1 MRLAS
6 EHEVP
11 FFTYTFPALTLYA
24 VNHARWRSPHMHG
37 SPSDWFSEDVYVAPP
52 MSKNFKRASTK
63 TPVAS
68 ARHGAEGSDRIL
80 LYFGWLT
87 LFIYLATP
95 AGLLVDI
102 QTSYILKNQLHATA
116 TQISTFRLVTGIPV
130 YIAFVFG
137 LARDQWNPLGLRDRG
152 FFLIFAP
159 VTAVAFIW
167 IAFSGF
173 SYAGLVTGM
182 LLAMLSSRFVAAAYQ
197 GLIALVGQEKRMSGR
212 LSALCNVVSSVP
224 VVAGAFASGYIS
236 DHLAAK
242 EAFILVATV
251 TLLIAVLGLWKPVSV
266 FGQLYDQPQARGADL
281 VGNIRRLVKHKAVYP
296 AVLICFLWNFAPGS
310 ATPLQFYLSNALHAS
325 DSVYSYYNGIFAA
338 AFIPT
343 FLLYGF
349 LCKKIPL
356 NKLLWWGTIVAV
368 PQMIPLAF
376 IHSANLALVLAAPIG
391 LMGGV
396 ATAAYLD
403 LAMRS
408 CPPGLQGTLMMLVD
422 GVLALSARAG
432 DLLGSWIYNSSPTHG
447 FTYCVI
453 ATTTVYALILP
464 LIPLAPKELIAT
476 TDGELQPGVEA
487 EVLSEIREA

>member
-1 MRLAS
+1 MLAPS
-6 EHEVP
+6 G
-11 FFTYTFPALTLYA
+11 
-24 VNHARWRSPHMHG
+24 RRS
-37 SPSDWFSEDVYVAPP
+37 
-52 MSKNFKRASTK
+52 
-63 TPVAS
+63 
-68 ARHGAEGSDRIL
+68 EGSDRTL
-80 LYFGWLT
+80 LYFGLLT
-87 LFIYLATP
+87 LFIALATP
-95 AGLLVDI
+95 AGYLVDI

-130 YIAFVFG
+130 YVAFAFG

-159 VTAVAFIW
+159 ATAVALAW
-167 IAFSGF
+167 MAFSGF

-182 LLAMLSSRFVAAAYQ
+182 LLAMLSSRFIAAAYQ
-197 GLIALVGQEKRMSGR
+197 GLIALVGQEKLMSGR
-212 LSALCNVVSSVP
+212 LSALLNVVGSVP

-242 EAFILVATV
+242 EALLLVAMAA
-251 TLLIAVLGLWKPVSV
+251 LSIAVLALWKPVSV
-266 FGQLYDQPQARGADL
+266 FGHIYEKPQARGADL
-281 VGNIRRLVKHKAVYP
+281 VGNVRRLVKHKAVYP
-296 AVLICFLWNFAPGS
+296 AVLICFLWNFAPGA
-310 ATPLQFYLSNALHAS
+310 ATPLQFYLTNELHAS
-325 DSVYSYYNGIFAA
+325 DAVYSYYNGIFAA

-349 LCKKIPL
+349 LCKRVAL
-356 NKLLWWGTIVAV
+356 NKLLWWGTIIAV

-396 ATAAYLD
+396 ATAAYFD
-403 LAMRS
+403 LAMRA

-432 DLLGSWIYNSSPTHG
+432 DLLGSWIYNSSPTYG

-453 ATTTVYALILP
+453 ATTAVYALILP
-464 LIPLAPKELIAT
+464 LIPLTPKALIAT
-476 TDGELQPGVEA
+476 RDGEPNPEVEA
-487 EVLSEIREA
+487 EVLDQIRGAERT

>member
-1 MRLAS
+1 MLTAS
-6 EHEVP
+6 GR
-11 FFTYTFPALTLYA
+11 
-24 VNHARWRSPHMHG
+24 NDG
-37 SPSDWFSEDVYVAPP
+37 S
-52 MSKNFKRASTK
+52 
-63 TPVAS
+63 
-68 ARHGAEGSDRIL
+68 EGRDQTL

-95 AGLLVDI
+95 AGYLLDI
-102 QTSYILKNQLHATA
+102 QTSYLLKNQLHATA

-130 YIAFVFG
+130 YIAFAFG
-137 LARDQWNPLGLRDRG
+137 LARDHWNPLGLRDRG

-159 VTAVAFIW
+159 ATATALIW
-167 IAFSGF
+167 MAFSEF
-173 SYAGLVTGM
+173 SYLGLLIGM
-182 LLAMLSSRFVAAAYQ
+182 MLAMLSSRFVAAAYQ
-197 GLIALVGQEKRMSGR
+197 GLIALVGQEKLMSGR
-212 LSALCNVVSSVP
+212 LSALWNVVSSIP

-236 DHLAAK
+236 DHLAPQG
-242 EAFILVATV
+242 AFFLVAAVTV
-251 TLLIAVLGLWKPVSV
+251 LIAVLGLWKPISV
-266 FGQLYDQPQARGADL
+266 FGHLYEKPQARGADF
-281 VGNIRRLVKHKAVYP
+281 VGNVRRLVRHRAVYP

-310 ATPLQFYLSNALHAS
+310 ATPLQFYLTNALHAS

-343 FLLYGF
+343 FLLYGV
-349 LCKKIPL
+349 LCKTVSL
-356 NKLLWWGTIVAV
+356 NKLLWWGTLVAV

-396 ATAAYLD
+396 ATAAYFD

-432 DLLGSWIYNSSPTHG
+432 DLLGAWIYNSSPTHG

-453 ATTTVYALILP
+453 ATTVVYALILL
-464 LIPLAPKELIAT
+464 LIPMAPKALIAT
-476 TDGELQPGVEA
+476 RDGEPNPEAGA
-487 EVLSEIREA
+487 EVLNEPRETERT

>member
-1 MRLAS
+1 MPAAS
-6 EHEVP
+6 DHI
-11 FFTYTFPALTLYA
+11 
-24 VNHARWRSPHMHG
+24 G
-37 SPSDWFSEDVYVAPP
+37 S
-52 MSKNFKRASTK
+52 
-63 TPVAS
+63 
-68 ARHGAEGSDRIL
+68 EGNNRTL

-87 LFIYLATP
+87 LFVHLATP
-95 AGLLVDI
+95 AGYLVDI
-102 QTSYILKNQLHATA
+102 QTSYLLKNQLHATA

-137 LARDQWNPLGLRDRG
+137 LARDHWNPLGLRDRG

-159 VTAVAFIW
+159 ATSVAFIW
-167 IAFSGF
+167 MAFSGI
-173 SYAGLVTGM
+173 SYTGLVVGM
-182 LLAMLSSRFVAAAYQ
+182 LLAMLSSRFTAAAYQ
-197 GLIALVGQEKRMSGR
+197 GLIALVGQEKLMSGR
-212 LSALCNVVSSVP
+212 LSALSNVVSSVP

-242 EAFILVATV
+242 ETFFLVAMV

-266 FGQLYDQPQARGADL
+266 FGHAYEKPQARGADF
-281 VGNIRRLVKHKAVYP
+281 VGNVRRLVKHKAVYP

-310 ATPLQFYLSNALHAS
+310 ATPLQFYLTNELHAS

-349 LCKKIPL
+349 LCKRVSL

-396 ATAAYLD
+396 ATAAYFD

-408 CPPGLQGTLMMLVD
+408 CPPGLQGTLMMLVE

-432 DLLGSWIYNSSPTHG
+432 DLLGSWIYSSGATHG
-447 FTYCVI
+447 FTFCVI
-453 ATTTVYALILP
+453 ATTAVYALILP
-464 LIPLAPKELIAT
+464 LILLTPKELIAT
-476 TDGELQPGVEA
+476 KDGEPNPEAEA
-487 EVLSEIREA
+487 EVLKRDPGN